1 MDMRCRVLIKASRQC
16 CACSRLYCG
25 NGGRK
30 KKYDVRS
37 PSVSQLGVIDH
48 SVLRG
53 WAFRLN
59 SSPALLLQLPFASLL
74 SAPGIVTR
82 DDCGPSADGACAY
95 TIARRG
101 RPSRGSASSTWSSS
115 TTTPTM
121 TLVLIPLEERPAAF
135 VRARVNVRCSIP
147 PTDRGKLCRP
157 AMRCIW
163 VTCSLSAL
171 SPVSSPKNDTSLNES
186 AL

>member
-1 MDMRCRVLIKASRQC
+1 MWKQ
-16 CACSRLYCG
+16 
-25 NGGRK
+25 
-30 KKYDVRS
+30 
-37 PSVSQLGVIDH
+37 PSVAGPSYAANAATIRLSNLCYRQ

-82 DDCGPSADGACAY
+82 DDCGPSVVGAWAY
-95 TIARRG
+95 TMALRG

-115 TTTPTM
+115 TTTPTT
-121 TLVLIPLEERPAAF
+121 TLVLIPPEERPPF
-135 VRARVNVRCSIP
+135 VRERVNVRCSIP
-147 PTDRGKLCRP
+147 PTERGKLCRP
-157 AMRCIW
+157 AMRCTW

-186 AL
+186 ML